1 MTEKELSQLINQGH
15 KVTFDNIFQK
25 DFAALMS
32 KVYLWMTFA
41 LLITGFAAF
50 SVANSVTIVNAMVE
64 HRYVFFG
71 VGIAELAL
79 VFILSSRIN
88 RFSLAQAT
96 VLFILYSLVNG
107 VTMSFVFLAYTQTS
121 IIKVFLVTA
130 VTFGIMAFYGFTTKK
145 DLTSIGR
152 LFFFGLIGLLIATI
166 VNIFVRSTM
175 LDLLVSYAGVL
186 IFVGLTAWDTQKIK
200 RMLLEEAQYGGNEH
214 GQKIALLGAF
224 SLYLDFINLFL
235 YLIRIMGNKK

>member
-25 DFAALMS
+25 DFAALLS

-79 VFILSSRIN
+79 VLILSSRIN

-96 VLFILYSLVNG
+96 VLFILYSLV
-107 VTMSFVFLAYTQTS
+107 
-121 IIKVFLVTA
+121 
-130 VTFGIMAFYGFTTKK
+130 
-145 DLTSIGR
+145 
-152 LFFFGLIGLLIATI
+152 
-166 VNIFVRSTM
+166 
-175 LDLLVSYAGVL
+175 
-186 IFVGLTAWDTQKIK
+186 
-200 RMLLEEAQYGGNEH
+200 
-214 GQKIALLGAF
+214 
-224 SLYLDFINLFL
+224 
-235 YLIRIMGNKK
+235 